1 MVPSEDEL
9 SAAGPGSLSRVTV
22 RLGHVVPGPSPAS
35 LSGSATWSQVPPPRH
50 CQARPR
56 GPRSLPRVTVRL
68 GHVVPGPS
76 PASLSGSATWS
87 QVPPP
92 CHCQA
97 RPRGPRSLSR
107 VTVRCGHMGLGPSP
121 VSLSGTATWAWLP
134 LPAPSP
140 VSLSGAATW
149 AWVPLPCHCQMQ
161 PRGPGS
167 LSRVT
172 VRSGHMGLYSSQA
185 PNSKV
190 CGSSWSGGA
199 AWLCW
204 SHGRGEANQGE
215 ATCIWNSS
223 LRSGR
228 DDSFLRTGQ
237 DTEVSA
243 TCLPRAAALTWN
255 AGRCPGLVSW
265 PLWILRAPGVS
276 RP

>member
-1 MVPSEDEL
+1 MPSEDEL

-22 RLGHVVPGPSPAS
+22 RLGHVVPGPSPVS
-35 LSGSATWSQVPPPRH
+35 LSDAATWAWVP
-50 CQARPR
+50 
-56 GPRSLPRVTVRL
+56 L
-68 GHVVPGPS
+68 
-76 PASLSGSATWS
+76 
-87 QVPPP
+87 P

-97 RPRGPRSLSR
+97 QPRGPGS
-107 VTVRCGHMGLGPSP
+107 
-121 VSLSGTATWAWLP
+121 P

-149 AWVPLPCHCQMQ
+149 AWVPLPCHCQMR

-172 VRSGHMGLYSSQA
+172 VRSGHVGLYSSQA

-199 AWLCW
+199 TWLCW